1 MSTAEEKNSEKMRL
15 RDWPWPVVAS
25 VIGLLL
31 LGIAYS
37 SGDAYYKAFLGQFW
51 IESEAFPID
60 KSRHLVLSVWGA
72 LNAAGGVQKWF
83 EENWWR
89 VLATM
94 LGLLVY
100 IAMCVLLEKGAK
112 CLGPRLRVRKDGTPR
127 SYKIYPLM
135 ARYLYFVFWLL
146 STVIMLV
153 CLTWWVPTTLAIPS
167 SIGEVVGRSV
177 AVDFK
182 RDLDQGCGKSKER
195 CQILIKNG
203 QEVARGYVI
212 AQSATRIALYYE
224 GNTRQIQ
231 MDGIEMRTADR
242 TLPR

>member
-1 MSTAEEKNSEKMRL
+1 MSTVEDKKSDDMRL
-15 RDWPWPVVAS
+15 RDWPWPVIAS
-25 VIGLLL
+25 AIGLLL

-51 IESEAFPID
+51 IEAEAFPID
-60 KSRHLVLSVWGA
+60 KSRHIILSVWGG
-72 LNAAGGVQKWF
+72 LNAAVGV
-83 EENWWR
+83 ENWFGKNWGH
-89 VLATM
+89 VLMIM

-112 CLGPRLRVRKDGTPR
+112 WLGSRLRARKDGTPR
-127 SYKIYPLM
+127 SYKVYPLM

-146 STVIMLV
+146 LTVIMVVGLS
-153 CLTWWVPTTLAIPS
+153 WWIPTTLAIPS
-167 SIGEVVGRSV
+167 SIGEVVGQSI

-182 RDLDQGCGKSKER
+182 RDLDKGCGKSKER

-212 AQSATRIALYYE
+212 VQSPTRIAVYYD
-224 GNTRQIQ
+224 GNTRQIP

-242 TLPR
+242 SLTR